1 MKKLLFPLL
10 FLLFTGTLKSQTVFW
25 TETFSSGS
33 AARATL
39 AHNYPA
45 DVSGNWTQTDIG
57 TQGGSANQWYV
68 SGEEC
73 GNAPNTCGSAC
84 PNVDASLHIS
94 AIGGLCGTP
103 DCGAAYDASGPAN
116 VTQRRI
122 ESPVISTL
130 TLSNIRLDF
139 AYIAAQANAPNDQVK
154 VVYSCN
160 GGTTW
165 QDLPGAS
172 PLAPTLCCDCNI
184 PAICAGFGLC
194 CGLPKVCSGLDQ
206 GRWTAISLAMPVCA
220 ANNANFRFGF
230 EWQNNGDGIGTDPSI
245 AIDEIALSH
254 AILLPVKFTYVAA
267 KAIGNEVQLAWEMEE
282 QSFVGEFLIERSNG
296 GAFEVIAQKKDKERS
311 TFLHQDQ
318 VYSSGIWYYR
328 VVHLSREGTRTLSP
342 IQQVWVDAKAGIH
355 VFPNPTTETLYV
367 SASPDH
373 ASPIQLSLINPL
385 GQTIYT
391 EKLAASSLANHP
403 IEMGKFPTG
412 IYLLVVE
419 TEESSQLE
427 KVIKQ

>member
-10 FLLFTGTLKSQTVFW
+10 FLLMAGTIKSQTVFW
-25 TETFSSGS
+25 TETFSNGS
-33 AARATL
+33 ALRGTL

-57 TQGGSANQWYV
+57 TQGTSANQWYV

-130 TLSNIRLDF
+130 TFSNITLDF
-139 AYIAAQANAPNDQVK
+139 AYIAAQATTPNDQVK

-165 QDLPGAS
+165 LDLPGAS

-206 GRWTAISLAMPVCA
+206 GRWAAISLAMPVCA

-245 AIDEIALSH
+245 AIDEIFLSH
-254 AILLPVKFTYVAA
+254 SVLLPVEFEYFEAEAKKDEVALSW
-267 KAIGNEVQLAWEMEE
+267 KM
-282 QSFVGEFLIERSNG
+282 GESLTAGGFLIERSNG
-296 GAFEVIAQKKDKERS
+296 GAFEVIGQKSKEEGNP
-311 TFLHQDQ
+311 FFYQDR
-318 VYSSGIWYYR
+318 VHTSGNWYYR
-328 VVHLSREGTRTLSP
+328 VTYINSEGERTSSA
-342 IQQVWVDAKAGIH
+342 IQQVWVDAEPRLH
-355 VFPNPTTETLYV
+355 VFPNPTQDIMYV
-367 SASPDH
+367 SVSLAH
-373 ASPIQLSLINPL
+373 ASPIHLSLINSL

-391 EKLAASSLANHP
+391 EKKPSGLIDHR
-403 IEMGKFPTG
+403 IDIGQFPPG
-412 IYLLVVE
+412 IYLL
-419 TEESSQLE
+419 TAESARLSVSV